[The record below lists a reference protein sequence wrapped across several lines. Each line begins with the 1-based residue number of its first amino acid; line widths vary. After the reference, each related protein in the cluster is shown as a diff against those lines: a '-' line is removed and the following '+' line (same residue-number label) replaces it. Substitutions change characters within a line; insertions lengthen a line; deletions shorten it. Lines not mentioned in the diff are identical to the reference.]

1 MTSMQIHA
9 MGGPG
14 RRALAS
20 SACAIALV
28 ALAWAA
34 SGVSPLR
41 AQTNG
46 VPNEKTLEEVLQ
58 KKPVTP
64 KASPNPAATKK
75 VGPAGASPEPPKP
88 ARRGTLIPMVVASD
102 VACALEVNG
111 DSIAVLEPRAVKK
124 LSVWPGDQLVKCAS
138 TEEPTEIYSVVQN
151 IKAGEQTVLQIV
163 LAERVG
169 AARQKREAQAQSLSA
184 EEELWAQAGQNG
196 TAANLQSYLD
206 KYPNGRYV
214 DQAKGSLAESARS
227 AEEDAD
233 WKRAGRS
240 TQLAVVQSYVDK
252 YPTGR
257 YLEAAQQRVEFIKQ
271 LPARPILPFSID
283 NEAWEALEN
292 SSFYRDLPRR
302 THKVTVQISSKM
314 LGDPTKGS
322 SANWSQATTREISPL
337 GDKCVVL
344 HSVTR
349 KSEPIDAPPEVT
361 DDYRC
366 GLLKLETVSNGKLI
380 GSVSPPDVES
390 FVENDRALREKTPCE
405 IPSSRPASAFHAALT
420 GTATRHGCSS
430 DDYYLE
436 DLNVWLYE
444 LGEMDPQK
452 QQYVV
457 PSTGYHFESIADGN
471 SGGRITTTYETFSW
485 TDSN

>member
-1 MTSMQIHA
+1 MTWMQIFA
-9 MGGPG
+9 MGGSG
-14 RRALAS
+14 RRKLVS
-20 SACAIALV
+20 SACGIALV
-28 ALAWAA
+28 ALAWGAT
-34 SGVSPLR
+34 GVSPLR

-46 VPNEKTLEEVLQ
+46 VPNEKTLEEALR
-58 KKPVTP
+58 KKPVT

-75 VGPAGASPEPPKP
+75 VTGPEGATPESPKP
-88 ARRGTLIPMVVASD
+88 AHRGTLIPMVVASD
-102 VACALEVNG
+102 VACSLQVNG
-111 DSIAVLEPRAVKK
+111 DSIAILEPGAVKK

-138 TEEPTEIYSVVQN
+138 TEEPTEIYSMVQN

-163 LAERVG
+163 LAERVNS
-169 AARQKREAQAQSLSA
+169 ARQKREAQAQSLSA
-184 EEELWAQAGQNG
+184 EDELWAQAGQNG
-196 TAANLQSYLD
+196 TAANLQAYLE

-214 DQAKGSLAESARS
+214 EQAKGLLAESARS

-233 WKRAGRS
+233 WKRAGTS
-240 TQLAVVQSYVDK
+240 TRIEVVQSYVDK
-252 YPTGR
+252 YPAGR
-257 YLEAAQQRVEFIKQ
+257 YLEAAQQRMEFIKQ

-283 NEAWEALEN
+283 KEAWETLEN

-314 LGDPTKGS
+314 LGDPTKGA

-337 GDKCVVL
+337 GDKCVLL

-366 GLLKLETVSNGKLI
+366 GRLKLETVSNGKLI
-380 GSVSPPDVES
+380 GSVSPSDVAS
-390 FVENDRALREKTPCE
+390 FVENDGAREKTPCE

-457 PSTGYHFESIADGN
+457 PGNGYHFESIADGN